1 MDSSNVSVMV
11 TVGQLTKQ
19 KVHNFVEYCKTN
31 LDLPQEAIEKL
42 TQLDNMSEIALLAA
56 FKSELLPHK
65 KAIVDRNEQALCFA
79 NLGLQ
84 ECMSG
89 ATNEQRDKVWQYLN
103 LFVEIAEIKRNE
115 A

>member
-1 MDSSNVSVMV
+1 MDGSDVSVMV

-31 LDLPQEAIEKL
+31 LDLPHEVIEQL
-42 TQLDNMSEIALLAA
+42 TRLDNMGEVALLAA

-65 KAIVDRNEQALCFA
+65 QADTDRDENALCFA

-84 ECMSG
+84 DCMSS
-89 ATNEQRDKVWQYLN
+89 ATEEQREKVWQYLN
-103 LFVEIAEIKRNE
+103 LFVEIAEIKRKQ